1 MMHGPLEYVLFQFD
15 DDRFISEILP
25 QMLKSQEKGCVKVV
39 DLVFIMKDEVGDL
52 EVVEVSE
59 LSDEDEA
66 LFAPLISG
74 TLGLLSKGD
83 IEIAAKEL
91 PNNATGAVLLLEHL
105 WGVEMRNA
113 VHASGGAVL
122 DSAYISPQTHAELV
136 VEMEQM
142 EAENA

>member
-1 MMHGPLEYVLFQFD
+1 MHGPLEYVLFQFD
-15 DDRFISEILP
+15 DDRFIGEILP
-25 QMLKSQEKGCVKVV
+25 KMLESQEHGCVGVV
-39 DLVFIMKDEVGDL
+39 DLLFIMKDEAGQL
-52 EVVEVSE
+52 TVVEVSE

-66 LFAPLISG
+66 LFAPLISD
-74 TLGLLSKGD
+74 TLGILSAGD

-91 PNNATGAVLLLEHL
+91 PDNATGAVLLLEHL

-113 VHASGGAVL
+113 VHAGGGSVL

-136 VEMEQM
+136 IEMEQM

>member
-1 MMHGPLEYVLFQFD
+1 MHGPLEYVLFQFD
-15 DDRFISEILP
+15 DDRFIGEILP
-25 QMLKSQEKGCVKVV
+25 KMLESQESGCVGVV
-39 DLVFIMKDEVGDL
+39 DLVFIMKDEAGKVT
-52 EVVEVSE
+52 VVEVSE

-66 LFAPLISG
+66 LFTPLIQDTFG
-74 TLGLLSKGD
+74 ILSKGD
-83 IEIAAKEL
+83 IDIAAQQL

-113 VHASGGAVL
+113 VYAGGGALL

-136 VEMEQM
+136 AEMEQM